1 MSNGLAVV
9 ENAPRRAEAIQVF
22 DPIPVLDTGRFEQMQ
37 RIAAIMSRSPLV
49 PDTLRGNADGYGRDR
64 KLVLHEP
71 EVILANC
78 FLVVNQAVR
87 WNMDP
92 FAVAQ
97 CCSVIH
103 GRLMYEGKLV
113 AAVLDEKLGVKLE
126 YEFNDRTGE
135 DFGVRVIGPPVRD
148 YARVVEGTVGQWK
161 TMRQG
166 SPWLEPANHA
176 RQLRY
181 RGAREWARAFE
192 P

>member
-71 EVILANC
+71 DVILANC
-78 FLVVNQAVR
+78 FMVVNQAVR
-87 WNMDP
+87 WGMDP

-97 CCSVIH
+97 CCRVVH

-113 AAVLDEKLGVKLE
+113 AAVLDAKLGIKLN
-126 YEFNDRTGE
+126 YLFNTEVGDL
-135 DFGVRVIGPPVRD
+135 FGVRVAGPKGLFGEE
-148 YARVVEGTVGQWK
+148 RVVDGTVGQWK
-161 TMRQG
+161 TIG
-166 SPWLEPANHA
+166 ANSPWSAPANHR
-176 RQLRY
+176 RQLVY
-181 RGAREWARAFE
+181 RGTR
-192 P
+192 